1 MRKSDLKLLLVTVFK
16 GKIMRYIKPVV
27 VIKIIRL

>member
-16 GKIMRYIKPVV
+16 GKIMRYMKPVV
-27 VIKIIRL
+27 AQIKNT